1 MDLDQPAEASL
12 PPPTTSS
19 SSPQSPGSPEAVAP
33 VAARDGAGRA
43 IGVLALLLAALA
55 LGIVTWQWFE
65 SRDRASALSQELGRR
80 LAEANST
87 SDQARLVADQSRES
101 ARAAENKLSLVESK
115 LAESQNQQVAL
126 EALYQELSRNRDD
139 WTLAEVEQ
147 ILLIASQ
154 QLQLAGNVK
163 AALIALQS
171 AENRLQRIDQAQLA
185 PLRKVVEKDIEK
197 LKALPFPDI
206 VGISEG
212 LDKLAAAV
220 GELPLAQNAR
230 PRDRQS
236 TDEPSATRG
245 DDNRFIA
252 VLRSAWG
259 EFKDLIRIERI
270 EQPQPPL
277 LSANESFFL
286 RENLR
291 LRLLSARLALLA
303 RDHTS
308 FETDLKAAR
317 DWLNSYF
324 DARDKAV
331 TNALAGLQQLLE
343 ADIRVEL
350 PTISDSLEAV
360 RNYKPAREPG
370 SAE

>member
-1 MDLDQPAEASL
+1 M
-12 PPPTTSS
+12 
-19 SSPQSPGSPEAVAP
+19 
-33 VAARDGAGRA
+33 
-43 IGVLALLLAALA
+43 ALLLAGLA
-55 LGIVTWQWFE
+55 FGIVTWQWFE
-65 SRDRASALSQELGRR
+65 SRDRAGALSEELGRR
-80 LAEANST
+80 LAESNTA
-87 SDQARLVADQSRES
+87 SDQARRIADQSRES
-101 ARAAENKLSLVESK
+101 ARAAENKLSLVENK
-115 LAESQNQQVAL
+115 LAESQDQQLAL
-126 EALYQELSRNRDD
+126 EALYQELSRSRDD

-185 PLRKVVEKDIEK
+185 SLRKVIEKDIEK
-197 LKALPFPDI
+197 LKALPFADI
-206 VGISEG
+206 AGISER
-212 LDKLAAAV
+212 LDRLAAAV
-220 GELPLAQNAR
+220 DELPLAQNAR

-236 TDEPSATRG
+236 ADEPGAAPEN
-245 DDNRFIA
+245 NRFIA

-270 EQPQPPL
+270 AQPPPPL

-303 RDHTS
+303 RDRTS
-308 FETDLKAAR
+308 FEADLKAAS

-331 TNALAGLQQLLE
+331 TNALAGLRQLLE
-343 ADIRVEL
+343 TDITVEL

-360 RNYKPAREPG
+360 RNYKPARDPAT
-370 SAE
+370 AE